1 MSFVF
6 PRNARGYFR
15 AVDEGRAGAP
25 RFDSMFDEYYLCLM
39 LGLDARRL
47 GSDEDLESE
56 KFYDTYPKE
65 FQSQADII
73 AGLLIDAELDR
84 QGINSEDRASIEREM
99 VRLLDPQSPVKLSDD
114 GIRLLNQYA
123 AAGFKM
129 IRDQI
134 IAPHSLEDFLIAY
147 HGVWAAAAPEEAP

>member
-6 PRNARGYFR
+6 PKNARGYFR
-15 AVDEGRAGAP
+15 PVDEARSGAA
-25 RFDSMFDEYYLCLM
+25 RFDSMFDQYYLCLM
-39 LGLDARRL
+39 MGLDARRL
-47 GSDEDLESE
+47 GGDEDMESD

-84 QGINSEDRASIEREM
+84 QGIQPDDRASMEREM
-99 VRLLDPQSPVKLSDD
+99 VRLLDPQSPVKLSEE
-114 GIRLLNQYA
+114 GIRLLNRYA
-123 AAGFKM
+123 AAGFKV

-147 HGVWAAAAPEEAP
+147 HDAWVASGDS

>member
-6 PRNARGYFR
+6 PRNARAYFR
-15 AVDEGRAGAP
+15 SVDDARPGTP
-25 RFDSMFDEYYLCLM
+25 RFDSMFDEFYLCLM
-39 LGLDARRL
+39 VGLDARRL
-47 GSDEDLESE
+47 GTDEDMESD

-84 QGINSEDRASIEREM
+84 QGINPEDRASIEREM

-129 IRDQI
+129 IRERI

-147 HGVWAAAAPEEAP
+147 HDLWAEVSNAES

>member
-6 PRNARGYFR
+6 PRNARAYFR
-15 AVDEGRAGAP
+15 SVAEARPGAP

-39 LGLDARRL
+39 IGLDARRVT
-47 GSDEDLESE
+47 GEEDMEDD
-56 KFYDTYPKE
+56 KFYDSYPKE
-65 FQSQADII
+65 FQGQADII

-84 QGINSEDRASIEREM
+84 QGISADDRASIEREM
-99 VRLLDPQSPVKLSDD
+99 VRLLDHRSPVNLSAD

-129 IRDQI
+129 IRDRV

-147 HGVWAAAAPEEAP
+147 HDLWVTESVEV

>member
-6 PRNARGYFR
+6 PRNARTYFR
-15 AVDEGRAGAP
+15 SVDEARPGAP
-25 RFDSMFDEYYLCLM
+25 RFDNMFDEYYLCLM
-39 LGLDARRL
+39 VGLDARRL
-47 GSDEDLESE
+47 GTDEDMESD
-56 KFYDTYPKE
+56 KFYDSYPKD
-65 FQSQADII
+65 FQSQSDII

-99 VRLLDPQSPVKLSDD
+99 VRLLDPQSPIKLSED

-123 AAGFKM
+123 AAGFKI
-129 IRDQI
+129 IRDKI

-147 HGVWAAAAPEEAP
+147 HDLWAAAATEGEG